1 MSKWLRTHDLDGPH
15 PVQNLLQASQ
25 LQQHTTLS
33 ISNGFLQQSHRHRR
47 RIGNERRRFPSI
59 PDQQRFLRSRRRQCA
74 LRLTNRTSND
84 GLGMILKDLDSGHVP
99 SMWTI
104 NQQGL
109 PGTGEIDP
117 EAMVDLLH
125 IAQLAIGCFEDE
137 TLLGFVLCLQPGTR
151 YGSLNYAWFNQHYES
166 FLYVDRIAVHENH
179 RNQAVGSLLYQK
191 VIEEAEAHHVPVAAE
206 VSANPPNPGSM
217 RFHHR
222 FSFEQVG
229 ELDHGEKSVVM
240 LMRDSN
246 LTVG

>member
-1 MSKWLRTHDLDGPH
+1 
-15 PVQNLLQASQ
+15 
-25 LQQHTTLS
+25 
-33 ISNGFLQQSHRHRR
+33 
-47 RIGNERRRFPSI
+47 
-59 PDQQRFLRSRRRQCA
+59 
-74 LRLTNRTSND
+74 
-84 GLGMILKDLDSGHVP
+84 MILKDLDPGHVP

-109 PGTGEIDP
+109 PGTGELSP
-117 EAMVDLLH
+117 EAMADLLD
-125 IAQLAIGCFEDE
+125 IAHLAIGCFEDE
-137 TLLGFVLCLQPGTR
+137 SLIGFVLCLQPRTR
-151 YGSLNYAWFNQHYES
+151 YGSLNYAWFNQRYES
-166 FLYVDRIAVHENH
+166 FLYVDRIAVHENY

-191 VIEEAEAHHVPVAAE
+191 VIEEAEAHHAPVAAE

>member
-1 MSKWLRTHDLDGPH
+1 MSKWVRTHDLDGPH
-15 PVQNLLQASQ
+15 SVQNLLQASQ
-25 LQQHTTLS
+25 FQQQTTLP
-33 ISNGFLQQSHRHRR
+33 ITNGLLQQSHRYCG
-47 RIGNERRRFPSI
+47 RIGNERRRFSSI
-59 PDQQRFLRSRRRQCA
+59 SDQQRFLRSRRCQCA

-84 GLGMILKDLDSGHVP
+84 GLGMILKDLDPSHVP

-109 PGTGEIDP
+109 PGTGELSP
-117 EAMVDLLH
+117 EAMADLLD
-125 IAQLAIGCFEDE
+125 IAHLAIGCFEDE
-137 TLLGFVLCLQPGTR
+137 SLIGFVLCLQPRTR
-151 YGSLNYAWFNQHYES
+151 YGSLNYAWFNQRYES
-166 FLYVDRIAVHENH
+166 FLYVDRIAVHENY

-191 VIEEAEAHHVPVAAE
+191 VIEEAEAHHAPVAAE